1 LPEGRRFV
9 VEVAAAFGLSFP
21 TLGAFAVAAA
31 GGAFD
36 LGRGPLEAGPTS
48 SASISVSDA
57 CRPRG
62 LPAALAQPAGDHH
75 PVADP
80 RGDGGAD
87 WRRNHFKEEAGG
99 MGVRVAA
106 GTGVRFISEEGIQQH
121 PVEDLTALLARDDGL
136 VWVDILHCDEA
147 AAKVLSE
154 TFGFHPLAIRSCIER
169 NAVPKVRAYRDHIFV
184 VLHGPELGTGGHV
197 HYVELDQFIGPR
209 YLVTVHGPV
218 NPAVTP
224 EAAQRETR
232 AVLRRLEA
240 GRLRPRSAFEL
251 SYAIV
256 SALAQGQEGFVETVT
271 REVWPLEQRV
281 TSGHLGDPEQFL
293 EELFG
298 TRHALLAVSNMA
310 TLGDQIYGRMS
321 ALGRYIPP
329 DCQPLV
335 ADLEDQFAR
344 VAGVADG
351 QIRYLEGVIEFY
363 KARTDTKVTIAAERL
378 ALIAVL
384 TLPITA
390 LSSVYGMNVIVND
403 RTDFPH
409 LAVVLAAMIAI
420 SIVLLRWAKQ
430 QGWW

>member
-1 LPEGRRFV
+1 MDVHF
-9 VEVAAAFGLSFP
+9 
-21 TLGAFAVAAA
+21 
-31 GGAFD
+31 
-36 LGRGPLEAGPTS
+36 
-48 SASISVSDA
+48 VSD
-57 CRPRG
+57 
-62 LPAALAQPAGDHH
+62 
-75 PVADP
+75 
-80 RGDGGAD
+80 
-87 WRRNHFKEEAGG
+87 EA
-99 MGVRVAA
+99 
-106 GTGVRFISEEGIQQH
+106 IEQH
-121 PVEDLTALLARDDGL
+121 TVGELEQLLARDDGL
-136 VWVDILHCDEA
+136 VWMDIPVCDQEA
-147 AAKVLSE
+147 AQVLRKV
-154 TFGFHPLAIRSCIER
+154 FGFRPLAVQACVER

-184 VLHGPELGTGGHV
+184 ILHAPELGTGGHV

-209 YLVTVHGPV
+209 FLVTVHGPV
-218 NPAVTP
+218 NPAVTE
-224 EAAQRETR
+224 EATLRETR
-232 AVLRRLEA
+232 AVLGRIQA

-256 SALAQGQEGFVETVT
+256 SALAQEAFVETVT
-271 REVWPLEQRV
+271 RQVWPLEQRV
-281 TSGHLGDPEQFL
+281 TSGHLGDPEEIL

-310 TLGDQIYGRMS
+310 TLGHQIYQRMA
-321 ALGRYIPP
+321 ALARFLPP

-390 LSSVYGMNVIVND
+390 LSSVYGMNIIVND

-409 LAVVLAAMIAI
+409 LAVVLAAMMVISAI
-420 SIVLLRWAKQ
+420 LLRWAKR
-430 QGWW
+430 QGWL

>member
-1 LPEGRRFV
+1 MDVCF
-9 VEVAAAFGLSFP
+9 
-21 TLGAFAVAAA
+21 
-31 GGAFD
+31 
-36 LGRGPLEAGPTS
+36 
-48 SASISVSDA
+48 VSDA
-57 CRPRG
+57 G
-62 LPAALAQPAGDHH
+62 MQEH
-75 PVADP
+75 PV
-80 RGDGGAD
+80 GELG
-87 WRRNHFKEEAGG
+87 
-99 MGVRVAA
+99 
-106 GTGVRFISEEGIQQH
+106 
-121 PVEDLTALLARDDGL
+121 ALLERDDGI
-136 VWVDILHCDEA
+136 VWVDIPVCDEEA
-147 AAKVLSE
+147 VRVLSE
-154 TFGFHPLAIRSCIER
+154 VFGFHPLAVRACIER
-169 NAVPKVRAYRDHIFV
+169 NAVPKVRAYRDHVFV
-184 VLHGPELGTGGHV
+184 VLHGPELGRGGHV

-209 YLVTVHGPV
+209 YLVSVHGPV
-218 NPAVTP
+218 NPAVP
-224 EAAQRETR
+224 SEAALRETR
-232 AVLRRLEA
+232 TVRQRIEA
-240 GRLRPRSAFEL
+240 GRLLPGSPFEL

-256 SALAQGQEGFVETVT
+256 SALAQGQEAFVEVVT

-310 TLGDQIYGRMS
+310 TLGDEIYQRMS
-321 ALGRYIPP
+321 ALGRYIPA

-390 LSSVYGMNVIVND
+390 LSSVYGMNIIVND

-409 LAVVLAAMIAI
+409 LAVVVAAMVAI
-420 SIVLLRWAKQ
+420 STVLLRWAKQ

>member
-1 LPEGRRFV
+1 V
-9 VEVAAAFGLSFP
+9 
-21 TLGAFAVAAA
+21 
-31 GGAFD
+31 
-36 LGRGPLEAGPTS
+36 
-48 SASISVSDA
+48 
-57 CRPRG
+57 
-62 LPAALAQPAGDHH
+62 
-75 PVADP
+75 
-80 RGDGGAD
+80 
-87 WRRNHFKEEAGG
+87 
-99 MGVRVAA
+99 
-106 GTGVRFISEEGIQQH
+106 
-121 PVEDLTALLARDDGL
+121 
-136 VWVDILHCDEA
+136 
-147 AAKVLSE
+147 
-154 TFGFHPLAIRSCIER
+154 FGFHPLAVRACIER
-169 NAVPKVRAYRDHIFV
+169 NAVPKVRAYRDHVFV
-184 VLHGPELGTGGHV
+184 VLHGPELGRGGHV

-209 YLVTVHGPV
+209 YLVSVHGPV
-218 NPAVTP
+218 NPAVP
-224 EAAQRETR
+224 SEAALRETR
-232 AVLRRLEA
+232 TVRQRIEA
-240 GRLRPRSAFEL
+240 GRLLPGSPFEL

-256 SALAQGQEGFVETVT
+256 SALAQGQEAFVEVVT

-281 TSGHLGDPEQFL
+281 TSGHLGDPEEFL

-310 TLGDQIYGRMS
+310 TLGDEIYQRMS
-321 ALGRYIPP
+321 ALGRYIPA

-390 LSSVYGMNVIVND
+390 LSSVYGMNIIVND

-409 LAVVLAAMIAI
+409 LAVVLAAMVAI
-420 SIVLLRWAKQ
+420 STVLLRWAKR

>member
-1 LPEGRRFV
+1 MDV
-9 VEVAAAFGLSFP
+9 HVA
-21 TLGAFAVAAA
+21 
-31 GGAFD
+31 
-36 LGRGPLEAGPTS
+36 
-48 SASISVSDA
+48 
-57 CRPRG
+57 
-62 LPAALAQPAGDHH
+62 
-75 PVADP
+75 
-80 RGDGGAD
+80 
-87 WRRNHFKEEAGG
+87 
-99 MGVRVAA
+99 
-106 GTGVRFISEEGIQQH
+106 TGIDVRFLTEEGIRQH
-121 PVEDLTALLARDDGL
+121 EVGELAALLARDDGL
-136 VWVDILHCDEA
+136 VWVDIPVCDEEA
-147 AAKVLSE
+147 ARVLAE
-154 TFGFHPLAIRSCIER
+154 AFGFHPLAIQACVER

-184 VLHGPELGTGGHV
+184 VLHAPELGKGGHV

-218 NPAVTP
+218 NPAVTQD
-224 EAAQRETR
+224 ATLRETR

-240 GRLRPRSAFEL
+240 GRLQARSPFEL

-256 SALAQGQEGFVETVT
+256 SALAQGQEAFVELAT

-310 TLGDQIYGRMS
+310 TLGHQVYRRMS
-321 ALGRYIPP
+321 ALARFIPP

-335 ADLEDQFAR
+335 ADIEDQFGR

-351 QIRYLEGVIEFY
+351 QVRYLEGVIEFY

-384 TLPITA
+384 TLPIT
-390 LSSVYGMNVIVND
+390 
-403 RTDFPH
+403 
-409 LAVVLAAMIAI
+409 I
-420 SIVLLRWAKQ
+420 SAVLLRWAKQ

>member
-1 LPEGRRFV
+1 M
-9 VEVAAAFGLSFP
+9 
-21 TLGAFAVAAA
+21 
-31 GGAFD
+31 D
-36 LGRGPLEAGPTS
+36 
-48 SASISVSDA
+48 
-57 CRPRG
+57 
-62 LPAALAQPAGDHH
+62 
-75 PVADP
+75 
-80 RGDGGAD
+80 
-87 WRRNHFKEEAGG
+87 
-99 MGVRVAA
+99 
-106 GTGVRFISEEGIQQH
+106 VRFISEEGIQQH

-136 VWVDILHCDEA
+136 VWVDIPVCNEDA
-147 AAKVLSE
+147 ARVLSE
-154 TFGFHPLAIRSCIER
+154 VLGLHPLAVQACVER
-169 NAVPKVRAYRDHIFV
+169 NAVPKVRAYRDHVFV
-184 VLHGPELGTGGHV
+184 ILHAPELGQGGHV

-232 AVLRRLEA
+232 AALRRIEA
-240 GRLRPRSAFEL
+240 GRLRPRSPFEL

-256 SALAQGQEGFVETVT
+256 SALAQGQEAFVETVT
-271 REVWPLEQRV
+271 RQVWPLEQRV
-281 TSGHLGDPEQFL
+281 TAGHLGDPEQFL

-310 TLGDQIYGRMS
+310 TLGHQIYRRMS
-321 ALGRYIPP
+321 ALARFIPP

-335 ADLEDQFAR
+335 ADLEDQFDR

-390 LSSVYGMNVIVND
+390 LSSVYGMNIIVNE